1 MTKFL
6 LGTLQLLYRI
16 WFYLL
21 VSIPIVILFPVLLIL
36 TSSER
41 LYPQFFW
48 VARNI
53 WANIILYGMF
63 FIPSI
68 YRKEQLVNGKSYMLV
83 ANHTSMMDIMMM
95 LKLSQNPFVF
105 VGKQELAKI
114 PIFGFFYKRVCIL
127 VDRSSA
133 QSRTL
138 VYKRAQRRL
147 NQGLSICIFPE
158 GGVPD
163 DSSILLDGFK
173 DGAFKLAIAHHI
185 PIVPIAFVDNKK
197 RFSYDFFSGSPG
209 RMRAVVLPFI
219 QTQGLDGKQTEILR
233 DNTREQIK
241 SVLEEYQQS

>member
-16 WFYLL
+16 WFYIL
-21 VSIPIVILFPVLLIL
+21 VSIPIVILFPVLLFF

-41 LYPQFFW
+41 FYPQFFW
-48 VARNI
+48 IARNI

-63 FIPSI
+63 FRPS
-68 YRKEQLVNGKSYMLV
+68 VNRHERLEKGKSYMLV
-83 ANHTSMMDIMMM
+83 GNHTSMMDIMMM
-95 LKLSQNPFVF
+95 LKVSKNPFVF
-105 VGKQELAKI
+105 VGKQELGKI

-133 QSRTL
+133 HSRTL

-163 DSSILLDGFK
+163 DSSIILDSFK
-173 DGAFKLAIAHHI
+173 DGAFKLALAHQI
-185 PIVPIAFVDNKK
+185 PVVPITFVDNKK

-209 RMRAVVLPFI
+209 KMRAVVSPFI
-219 QTQGLDGKQTEILR
+219 QTKSMNVKQTDSLRENTRSQILR
-233 DNTREQIK
+233 
-241 SVLEEYQQS
+241 VLENYQGV

>member
-21 VSIPIVILFPVLLIL
+21 VSIPIVILFPVLLFF

-41 LYPQFFW
+41 FYPQFFW
-48 VARNI
+48 IARNI

-63 FIPSI
+63 FRPS
-68 YRKEQLVNGKSYMLV
+68 VNRHERLEKGKSYMLV
-83 ANHTSMMDIMMM
+83 GNHTSMMDIMMM
-95 LKLSQNPFVF
+95 LKVSKNPFVF
-105 VGKQELAKI
+105 VGKQELGKI

-133 QSRTL
+133 HSRTL

-163 DSSILLDGFK
+163 DSSIILDSFK
-173 DGAFKLAIAHHI
+173 DGAFKLALAHQI
-185 PIVPIAFVDNKK
+185 PVVPITFVDNKK

-209 RMRAVVLPFI
+209 KMRAVVSPFI
-219 QTQGLDGKQTEILR
+219 QTKSMNVKQTDSLRENTRSQILR
-233 DNTREQIK
+233 
-241 SVLEEYQQS
+241 VLENYQGV